1 MIEKKNQ
8 QLTKEDIE
16 KMLSRQTEVIL
27 DAVSEK
33 TTGLEKSMV
42 GIEGGVGGLKRDI
55 EEMEYRINQ
64 KIDRL
69 VTTLDGFL
77 KRLTDTEDEFTIM
90 KADINRMKKVIKE
103 KLGVDLV

>member
-1 MIEKKNQ
+1 MAEKKDQ
-8 QLTKEDIE
+8 QLSKKDIE
-16 KMLSRQTEVIL
+16 RMLSQQTAVIL
-27 DAVSEK
+27 DAVDEK
-33 TTGLEKSMV
+33 VVGLELS
-42 GIEGGVGGLKRDI
+42 LKKDM
-55 EEMEYRINQ
+55 EEMEHRINQ

-77 KRLTDTEDEFTIM
+77 KRLTDTEDEFEMM